1 MLLSVVLR
9 IVVIHVDLIMIIRNH
24 WLLAIELGNSLFIVN
39 LSLRFTYTGG
49 NILERA
55 SAMAG
60 SKWGGKTTLNCI
72 KSLPFSNGFL

>member
-39 LSLRFTYTGG
+39 LSRRLTYTGG

-60 SKWGGKTTLNCI
+60 SR
-72 KSLPFSNGFL
+72 